1 MLNLIIFLMAVYGI
15 STIIS
20 QEPIFIPI
28 IDKLER
34 FKTIYYFLSC
44 NKCLSVWIGFFL
56 ALIFGST
63 ILYAI
68 CYAFMAYT
76 FTSLVNMVEDYLDTH
91 NKSIL

>member
-1 MLNLIIFLMAVYGI
+1 MLNLIVFLMAVYGI

-20 QEPIFIPI
+20 QEPIFIPL

-44 NKCLSVWIGFFL
+44 NKCLSVWIGFFV
-56 ALIFGST
+56 ALVFGAT
-63 ILYAI
+63 ILYSI

-76 FTSLVNMVEDYLDTH
+76 FTSFVNMIEDYLENN

>member
-1 MLNLIIFLMAVYGI
+1 MAIYGI

-20 QEPIFIPI
+20 QEPIFIPL

-34 FKTIYYFLSC
+34 FKTLYYFLSC
-44 NKCLSVWIGFFL
+44 NKCLSVWIGFFVEL
-56 ALIFGST
+56 AFGST
-63 ILYAI
+63 ILYSI

-76 FTSLVNMVEDYLDTH
+76 FTSFVNMVEDYLDSN